1 MMNILIIEDEPLA
14 VQQLEIFIKEI
25 NSSYNII
32 GKLNSI
38 SQCFE
43 WFNANNQPDLIFSDI
58 ELLDGNVFNFYDKQ
72 IINCPIIFT
81 TAYDQFLMQAFEGN
95 GIAYLLK
102 PFTKELV
109 EKAISKLNNLQV
121 KSQDSISPNIL
132 QLLQKSL
139 QQEATNLY
147 KQRFTIKTPKGI
159 FLLSVSDI
167 AFVQADGVLIY
178 AYDFDGKKY
187 PLTGTLIANEQQ
199 LNPEN
204 FFKINR
210 SDIVSINAIEKIA
223 AHIGDRLAVFIKGQK
238 QFVITSTQKT
248 AAFRKWIDR

>member
-1 MMNILIIEDEPLA
+1 MNILIIEDEQLA
-14 VQQLEIFIKEI
+14 VKQLENFIKEI
-25 NSSYNII
+25 NPKFNIVAN
-32 GKLNSI
+32 LNSI
-38 SQCFE
+38 SQCLE
-43 WFNANNQPDLIFSDI
+43 WFEANQQPDLIFSDI

-72 IINCPIIFT
+72 TINCPIIFT

-102 PFTKELV
+102 PFTIELV

-132 QLLQKSL
+132 QLLHKSL

-147 KQRFTIKTPKGI
+147 KQRFTIKTNKGI
-159 FLLSVSDI
+159 FLLPVADI

-178 AYDFDGKKY
+178 AFDFEGKKY

-210 SDIVSINAIEKIA
+210 SDIVSIDAIEKIA
-223 AHIGDRLAVFIKGQK
+223 PHIGDRLAIFVKGQK
-238 QFVITSTQKT
+238 QFVITSSQKT
-248 AAFRKWIDR
+248 AVFRKWIDR